1 MLKIY
6 FAGSIRGGRQD
17 KDLYKDIIVLLSKF
31 GTVLTE
37 HIGATNLTDAGET
50 DLAEKIFTRDMQW
63 LKESDVVVAEVTQP
77 SLGVGYEVATAEL
90 ICKRLLCIYRNG
102 ERLSPMIRG
111 NANILT
117 KPYTELSDLDGI
129 FSEFFEK
136 LK

>member
-17 KDLYKDIIVLLSKF
+17 KDLYKEIIILLSKF

-37 HIGATNLTDAGET
+37 HIGFVDLADAGENIPA
-50 DLAEKIFTRDMQW
+50 AEIFNRDINW

-90 ICKRLLCIYRNG
+90 IGKKLLCIYRNG
-102 ERLSPMIRG
+102 EKLSPMVRG
-111 NANILT
+111 NKNILV
-117 KPYTELSDLDGI
+117 KEYVELVELDKI
-129 FSEFFEK
+129 FTDFFSN
-136 LK
+136 